1 MILIASSATSTVEK
15 WEQASEGFA
24 AILTVRRF
32 DALKETLSQLTP
44 DVLLLDVD
52 LHGLEGLRGVGA
64 LRTAY
69 PLAKVMVFSDAV
81 SDEME
86 IALFK
91 LGVRGCALRQVEPQ
105 LLKRMIAAI
114 QAGELW
120 IRRAITPRLLDELR
134 AQCRRDEEARS
145 GSEERFDVLT
155 EREREIA
162 ALIGSGESNKQIARA
177 LCITE
182 RTVKSHVTGIFR
194 KLGVADRVRLAIRVA
209 SQREPA
215 RERMC

>member
-1 MILIASSATSTVEK
+1 VILIASSATSTVER
-15 WEQASEGFA
+15 WEQALEGFA
-24 AILTVRRF
+24 AVLAVRRF

-44 DVLLLDVD
+44 EVLLLDVD
-52 LHGLEGLRGVGA
+52 LPGLDGLRGVGA
-64 LRTAY
+64 LRMTD
-69 PLAKVMVFSDAV
+69 PLARIMVFSDSV

-86 IALFK
+86 VALFK
-91 LGVRGCALRQVEPQ
+91 LGVRGCALRGVEPQ
-105 LLKRMIAAI
+105 LLKRIIAAI

-120 IRRAITPRLLDELR
+120 IRRAITPRLLDEMR
-134 AQCRRDEEARS
+134 AQCRRDKDARW

-162 ALIGSGESNKQIARA
+162 TLIGSGESNKQIARA